1 MCGYRMHR
9 LSLQDRRYFSV
20 PFLEIGVVYA
30 GSDKVVELSVR
41 IKRLE
46 GRVAEIA
53 QLKTH
58 IINYSKTREIYKEYK
73 RSRNQKAYRAEHAEE
88 IEKHET
94 AKAAFDALKGKTIPK
109 VAQLN
114 EEYAKLLAEKKAC
127 YEEYK
132 KARQDM
138 VDYQTARANVD
149 KILGASSPEK
159 EEKREQR
166 TEH

>member
-1 MCGYRMHR
+1 MRSDG
-9 LSLQDRRYFSV
+9 
-20 PFLEIGVVYA
+20 A
-30 GSDKVVELSVR
+30 GSLWSLRHRGRKDTGALIGWGKIIR
-41 IKRLE
+41 KKRRGE
-46 GRVAEIA
+46 
-53 QLKTH
+53 
-58 IINYSKTREIYKEYK
+58 YSKTREIYKEYK

-88 IEKHET
+88 IEKHEA

-149 KILGASSPEK
+149 KILGASSTEK
-159 EEKREQR
+159 EEKRAQR

>member
-1 MCGYRMHR
+1 M
-9 LSLQDRRYFSV
+9 
-20 PFLEIGVVYA
+20 
-30 GSDKVVELSVR
+30 
-41 IKRLE
+41 
-46 GRVAEIA
+46 AETA
-53 QLKTH
+53 RLKTH
-58 IINYSKTREIYKEYK
+58 IINYSKTREIYKEYR
-73 RSRNQKAYRAEHAEE
+73 RSRSQKAYRAEHAEE
-88 IEKHET
+88 IEKHEA
-94 AKAAFDALKGKTIPK
+94 AKAAFDALGGKTIPK

-138 VDYQTARANVD
+138 VDYQIARANVD
-149 KILGASSPEK
+149 KILGASAPGQ

>member
-1 MCGYRMHR
+1 MEDYGELVARA
-9 LSLQDRRYFSV
+9 
-20 PFLEIGVVYA
+20 EAA
-30 GSDKVVELSVR
+30 GKKFDELSIR

-46 GRVAEIA
+46 GRMAEIA
-53 QLKTH
+53 RLKNH

-88 IEKHET
+88 IEKHEA
-94 AKAAFDALKGKTIPK
+94 AKAAFDALGGKAIPK

-114 EEYAKLLAEKKAC
+114 EEYAKLLTEKKAC

-149 KILGASSPEK
+149 KILGTPAQGQ

-166 TEH
+166 AEH